1 MRWFSPPYVDVRVPV
16 VEITLGELLR
26 EWPETLMAVNLH
38 PPASGPEVELVF
50 GTPEGAEPC
59 SEQAVVAAVE
69 RTGITVLASRSRSS

>member
-26 EWPETLMAVNLH
+26 EWPETLMSVNLH
-38 PPASGPEVELVF
+38 PPASGPEIELVF

-59 SEQAVVAAVE
+59 TEEVIVAAVE
-69 RTGITVLASRSRSS
+69 RTGITVLASRKRSS